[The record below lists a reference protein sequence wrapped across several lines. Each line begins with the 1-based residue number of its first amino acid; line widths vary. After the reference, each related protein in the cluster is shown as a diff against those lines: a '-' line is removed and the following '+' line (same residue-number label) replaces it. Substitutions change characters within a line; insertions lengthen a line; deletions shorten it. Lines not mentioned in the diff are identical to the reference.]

1 MSHNKVKLSEVI
13 RDFIITSDGDDYANN
28 VSDSALR
35 NFALRGIREIGFDLG
50 KKIKSLKLNINS
62 ANNTVSLPDDYVD
75 MVTVGVVGDD
85 GVVYVFGQNKNLNMS
100 RRMQTAT
107 DTELDDSGNYGGTLP
122 AGVTDQTLK
131 GSLTDVFDD
140 SPMNISDNSVGDRI
154 DDKTSTTGFGGGGAD
169 AGDREH
175 YIFENYLYDGGFG
188 RLYGVGGGQSV
199 GQYRINLDQNRIEI
213 DTNNSYSEVVMEY
226 VADEARSGDPE
237 VHVYVEEALRAYIYY
252 KIIERK
258 SSVPMGEKQRA
269 RTEYYNERRKAN
281 ARLSGFT
288 KEEALKTIR
297 KNFKQAPKY

>member
-1 MSHNKVKLSEVI
+1 MSHNKVKLSDII

-50 KKIKSLKLNINS
+50 KKIKSLKLSVNS
-62 ANNTVSLPDDYVD
+62 SNNTVSLPDDYVD
-75 MVTVGVVGDD
+75 MVKLGVVGGD
-85 GVVYVFGQNKNLNMS
+85 GIVYVFGQNKNLNMS
-100 RRMQTAT
+100 RRLQTST
-107 DTELDDSGNYGGTLP
+107 DDKVDDSGKYGGTLP
-122 AGVTDQTLK
+122 AGVTDERIK
-131 GSLTDVFDD
+131 GSLTDVFDG
-140 SPMNISDNSVGDRI
+140 SPMNIADNSVGDRI
-154 DDKTSTTGFGGGGAD
+154 DDKTATAGAGINQD
-169 AGDREH
+169 AGDRDF

-188 RLYGVGGGQSV
+188 RLYGVGGGHLH
-199 GQYRINLDQNRIEI
+199 GEYRINLDQNRIEI
-213 DTNNSYSEVVMEY
+213 DTNTAYTEVVMEY

-237 VHVYVEEALRAYIYY
+237 VHVYVEEALRSYIYY

-269 RTEYYNERRKAN
+269 RSEYYNERRKAN